1 MSATATRVVRDPTLA
16 WFADHRRGPDADD
29 KRAVPGRPV
38 FGFLGIPFDYAV
50 SHRPGTRFGP
60 GAIMDALD
68 GYTLYCTDKRV
79 SMAHVGLVDH
89 GHVDV
94 VHSFDESYRRI
105 REAVAAIPGHHMPI
119 ILGGDH
125 SITDPAIRGM
135 QERLLGARFGLI
147 VFDAHLDSREP
158 IPGKEHSGHWMKTL
172 EGTFD
177 HRHSVQLG
185 ISAPIYGPAYM
196 TAAEAQGVMVKTIY
210 EIRRAGWRE
219 TLSQAIAHASEG
231 MDGVYVSV
239 DIDAIDQAFAPGT
252 SVPNPCGLLAH
263 EVVDSVYEIARATP
277 VVALD
282 ITEVAP
288 PLDPSGGTAQ
298 VAAHIVMSFMAGVT
312 QREARERA

>member
-1 MSATATRVVRDPTLA
+1 MSSTAPRVVRDPTLP
-16 WFADHRRGPDADD
+16 WFADHRRGPAEE
-29 KRAVPGRPV
+29 KRADLGWPV

-79 SMAHVGLVDH
+79 CMAHVGLVDH

-94 VHSFDESYRRI
+94 VHSLDESYRRI
-105 REAVAAIPGHHMPI
+105 REAVAAIPRHHTPI

-125 SITDPAIRGM
+125 SITDPAIRGL
-135 QERLLGARFGLI
+135 QERLAGARFGLI

-185 ISAPIYGPAYM
+185 ISAPIYGPTYM
-196 TAAEAQGVMVKTIY
+196 TEAEELGVMVKTIY

-219 TLSQAIAHASEG
+219 ALSQAIAHASEG
-231 MDGVYVSV
+231 MDGVYLSV

-252 SVPNPCGLLAH
+252 SVPNPCGLLPH
-263 EVVDSVYEIARATP
+263 EVVDAVYEIARATP
-277 VVALD
+277 VIALD
-282 ITEVAP
+282 ITEVSP
-288 PLDPSGGTAQ
+288 PLDQTGGTAQ
-298 VAAHIVMSFMAGVT
+298 LAAHIVLSFMAGMT
-312 QREARERA
+312 QRAREQT